1 MNDRMPSAII
11 SLDPA
16 SMATMQEFTAA
27 IATFNDLARLVQL
40 EEALEWLR
48 VQATVNGA
56 WMMIPLTEWQQ
67 VIDPL

>member
-1 MNDRMPSAII
+1 MSGMPVAII

-56 WMMIPLTEWQQ
+56 WMMIPITEWQQ
-67 VIDPL
+67 VIGPL

>member
-1 MNDRMPSAII
+1 MSGMPVAII